1 MDNLVAESQDVEIP
15 ELNFGLPQTAQFVT
29 DRRQVNYFPSGSS
42 IYSPKDNKN
51 IRFYISGEANQYL
64 DLGSLRLFATLQ
76 NRNGDR
82 AKFLRPLGGLHSF
95 FNRYRA
101 TVAGQL
107 VQDIVDYNRH
117 CELFKSFKSKDVNE
131 MDDIE
136 SSANPSWDDDYHLYA
151 NGLENLLKATTDGAT
166 NAGGVVTVD
175 TTGDHNE
182 HGKIDMRPTRHSLSG
197 IAGNNGKVRLGHKPC
212 CGLLESNYYLPL
224 RVAPLELEFTVVS
237 DGNEPII
244 VPQGNG
250 TTETDKNGYYFQDGN
265 TATGDDWVITSCIIR
280 ADTVTLDNTVDN
292 NITAALLGGTSLK
305 MVIPQYHTITQTF
318 NTGGGEINMNIV
330 KSASKLSHAFITLY
344 RQPRGGERY
353 SYYMP
358 DNYLHKRWN
367 YFYNTMI
374 NSEINDGPL
383 ADTIP
388 LQEGKGFADSTR
400 ALSWQLQ
407 IGNKKYPEFNCESLS
422 EAWYFLRRTVNLLN
436 PEQNSMNISYK
447 QYRSNKFVIGV
458 SLEKMQSVSF
468 TGQNTKMGS
477 LITFRL
483 KGTEGTLA
491 ETEQISE
498 IFIHLVSESILELRS
513 DGALVYD

>member
-1 MDNLVAESQDVEIP
+1 MDNLVSEAQDVDIP
-15 ELNFGLPQTAQFVT
+15 ELNFGLPATAQFVT
-29 DRRQVNYFPSGSS
+29 ERRQVNYFPSGSS
-42 IYSPKDNKN
+42 IYSPRDNKN

-64 DLGSLRLFATLQ
+64 DLGSVRLFATLQ

-82 AKFLRPLGGLHSF
+82 AKFLRPLGGLHAF

-107 VQDIVDYNRH
+107 VQDIVEYNRH
-117 CELFKSFKSKDVNE
+117 CELFKSFKSKEVNE

-136 SSANPSWDDDYHLYA
+136 SCANPSWDDDYHKYA
-151 NGLENLLKATTDGAT
+151 NGLDNLIQDTTDGAT
-166 NAGGVVTVD
+166 NAGGVATVS
-175 TTGDHNE
+175 TGGDRNE
-182 HGKIDMRPTRHSLSG
+182 WGRIDFRPTRHSVSG
-197 IAGNNGKVRLGHKPC
+197 IPGANGKVRVAHKPC

-244 VPQGNG
+244 VPFGNG
-250 TTETDKNGYYFQDGN
+250 TTQTDKNGYYFQDGN

-280 ADTVTLDNTVDN
+280 ADTVSLDNSVDN
-292 NITAALLGGTSLK
+292 SITSALLSGTSLK

-344 RQPRGGERY
+344 RTPLTGERY
-353 SYYMP
+353 NNYRP

-374 NSEINDGPL
+374 NSEINDGLNPN
-383 ADTIP
+383 TVP
-388 LQEGKGFADSTR
+388 EEQGQGFSDSTR

-407 IGNKKYPEFNCESLS
+407 IGNKKYPEFNAESLS
-422 EAWYFLRRTVNLLN
+422 EAFYFLRKTENLLN
-436 PEQNSMNISYK
+436 PEQNSLNISYK
-447 QYRSNKFVIGV
+447 QYRSNKFIIGI

-468 TGQNTKMGS
+468 TGTNTKMGS

-483 KGTEGTLA
+483 KGTEGAIA
-491 ETEQISE
+491 EAEQISE
-498 IFIHLVSESILELRS
+498 IFVHLVSESILEIRS
-513 DGALVYD
+513 DGSLIYD